1 MEKIFLESGVLGACV
16 LAGGGFIVW
25 LIKYML
31 DENSKR
37 EERHSQEIA
46 VIHKENAE
54 TIDKIQNT
62 YKEELNKT
70 QSVFLASMDKI
81 VSEMS
86 SMNNR
91 MSVVEETVKDIEIM
105 LK

>member
-1 MEKIFLESGVLGACV
+1 MEKVFLESGVLGACV
-16 LAGGGFIVW
+16 LAGGGFVVW

-46 VIHKENAE
+46 VIHRENTD

-86 SMNNR
+86 SMNSR
-91 MSVVEETVKDIEIM
+91 MSVVEETVKDIEVM